1 MPIYEYRCKTCGNNF
16 EKLVIG
22 SDIPS
27 CPACHSNDLN
37 KLMSACGFISITP
50 SGAAGA
56 VQTKTSAG
64 TSCSGCSATSCGTC
78 GSK

>member
-1 MPIYEYRCKTCGNNF
+1 MPIYEYKCKTCGNNF

-37 KLMSACGFISITP
+37 K
-50 SGAAGA
+50 
-56 VQTKTSAG
+56 
-64 TSCSGCSATSCGTC
+64 
-78 GSK
+78 